1 MTQPEPSTPY
11 SAMGYDEVLVQ
22 LRRLHTAEANA
33 AYLLPQLR
41 RGLRLLDF
49 GCGLGS
55 ISAGLAKAI
64 APGELHGVDVDE
76 GQIEL
81 ARSLADSAGIS
92 NAVFHVGD
100 LTALPF
106 PEDFFDVAHCHNVLI
121 GVPDTQAVLT
131 EVKRTLKPGGI
142 IACREMI
149 SGSGFFYPDMA
160 GVLRTAWDV
169 FEDLLS
175 LDGGHPQ
182 AGKDLKTGLLEAGFT
197 NPRVSAS
204 FDSYSSPADVAFI
217 HFLAKQWFLSP
228 DMREGLSVYDLS
240 PDRLLD
246 RVNAGLD
253 EWKNSPDAAIAF
265 AYGDA
270 VAGKP

>member
-1 MTQPEPSTPY
+1 MKQSESSTPN
-11 SAMGYDEVLVQ
+11 SAISYGEALAQ

-41 RGLRLLDF
+41 PGLRLLDL

-55 ISAGLAKAI
+55 ISVGLAKAI
-64 APGELHGVDVDE
+64 APGDLHGVDVDE
-76 GQIEL
+76 AQIEL
-81 ARSLADSAGIS
+81 ARSLAGSAGIS

-106 PEDFFDVAHCHNVLI
+106 PEDFFDVAHCHDVLI

-149 SGSGFFYPDMA
+149 SGSGFFYPDGDGLM
-160 GVLRTAWDV
+160 RTAWDV

-182 AGKDLKTGLLEAGFT
+182 AGKDMKASILEAGFT
-197 NPRVSAS
+197 NIRVSAS
-204 FDSYSSPADVAFI
+204 FDTYSAPADVEFI
-217 HFLAKQWFLSP
+217 HFLAKQWFLAQ
-228 DMREGLSVYDLS
+228 DMRDGLNSYGS
-240 PDRLLD
+240 SSDRLWD
-246 RVNAGLD
+246 RVNAHID

-265 AYGDA
+265 PHGEA